1 LGGFGVYLYAWM
13 KFVETAPERYDQG
26 MEFMTGGLLNKIKDD
41 VAAAIAGGANVLDI
55 GCGTATLGIKLV
67 KKGVK
72 VTGLDC
78 SEQMLEIAKKNM
90 VKENITDGQ
99 LILIHD
105 SVTQIKN
112 IFADH
117 SFDYIISTAALGEFP
132 REYLLYIFQQ
142 CHRILKP
149 GGRLIVADE
158 VRPDGFWAKLLQTL
172 VMTAV
177 WIPQFLL
184 VRRVCYPIKD
194 LGRIISEVGFKINR
208 AQKYGWNSF
217 LLIDAK
223 R

>member
-1 LGGFGVYLYAWM
+1 MYLYAWM

-26 MEFMTGGLLNKIKDD
+26 MEFMTAGLLNKVKDD
-41 VAAAIAGGANVLDI
+41 VAAAIPKGANVLDI

-67 KKGVK
+67 KQGVK
-72 VTGLDC
+72 VAGLDC
-78 SEQMLEIAKKNM
+78 SDQMLEIAKKNM
-90 VKENITDGQ
+90 TKENIPSEQ
-99 LILIHD
+99 LVLIHD

-132 REYLLYIFQQ
+132 REYLIYIFQQ

-158 VRPDGFWAKLLQTL
+158 VRPNGFWAKLFQTL
-172 VMTAV
+172 VMVAV
-177 WIPQFLL
+177 WIPQFLV

-194 LGRIISEVGFKINR
+194 LDKIIARAGFQINR
-208 AQKYGWNSF
+208 TQKYGWNSF